1 MLRWALQRSEN
12 TPDSVR
18 KKCPNIDEWLSGE
31 KEPTL
36 KQLEVFAK
44 TTLTPLGFLFL
55 EEPPK
60 EELPI
65 AHFRTHADEEP
76 SSPSPNLMDTVH
88 AMQRRQL
95 WMREYLIEQGQDPL
109 RFVGSA
115 TRDESPASIA
125 QRMRETLGFDHDWAA
140 QERTWEDALR
150 AFRQAMEDAGVLV
163 VVNGVVGNNT
173 HRNLDPE
180 EFRGL
185 VLVDNYAP
193 LTFVNGA
200 DGKAAQMFTLA
211 HELAHIFFGSSA
223 AFDLRD
229 MQPADDATEKACNS
243 AAAEFLVPRHELLQL
258 WGSVSDAPHRLQTI
272 ARQFKVSEIV
282 AARRA
287 LDLKLM
293 DRDQFLAFYHEW
305 QQSEWRTLSSRQD
318 GGNFY
323 HTQNVRVGRRFFSA
337 VNRAAKEEKLLYSE
351 AYQLTGLYG
360 KTFDGYAS
368 ELESEPT
375 SP

>member
-1 MLRWALQRSEN
+1 
-12 TPDSVR
+12 
-18 KKCPNIDEWLSGE
+18 
-31 KEPTL
+31 
-36 KQLEVFAK
+36 
-44 TTLTPLGFLFL
+44 
-55 EEPPK
+55 
-60 EELPI
+60 
-65 AHFRTHADEEP
+65 
-76 SSPSPNLMDTVH
+76 
-88 AMQRRQL
+88 
-95 WMREYLIEQGQDPL
+95 MREHLIDQGQDPL

-125 QRMRETLGFDHDWAA
+125 QRMRETLGFDDGWAA

-150 AFRQAMEDAGVLV
+150 AFRNAMEDAGVLV

-185 VLVDNYAP
+185 VLVDEYAP
-193 LTFVNGA
+193 LAFVNGA

-243 AAAEFLVPRHELLQL
+243 VAAEFLVPRDELVRF
-258 WGSVSDAPHRLQTI
+258 WRSASGDYPDRLDKM
-272 ARQFKVSEIV
+272 AREFKVSTIV

-287 LDLKLM
+287 LDLELIDWDEFLSFYEERQQL
-293 DRDQFLAFYHEW
+293 DRRAY
-305 QQSEWRTLSSRQD
+305 SSRKD
-318 GGNFY
+318 KGGGNFY
-323 HTQNVRVGRRFFSA
+323 HNQNVRVGRRFFSA
-337 VNRAAKEEKLLYSE
+337 VNRAAKEGKLLYSE
-351 AYQLTGLYG
+351 AYQLTDLRR
-360 KTFDGYAS
+360 KAFDGYAS
-368 ELESEPT
+368 KLEGEPT